1 MTHTVIKTE
10 SIFKFTDPF
19 TKILL
24 MMALKRRFRY
34 IMKQTKFSRAQMVKE
49 SGINIA
55 YIVYILR
62 MEVDKVSD
70 NVVRSLAASFEICSL
85 NRLFDPF
92 EEMKK
97 IKTEK
102 YGPKL
107 INTHR
112 TIDNKSLWI
121 WGHEYYGYQRI
132 LHNTLSIR
140 KQSKSLTNLVS
151 SDKTTIPGILT
162 GEVKIDKPDSPDQR
176 RFDFQ
181 QATKVVEEQKKIEK
195 LWRVE
200 KEHKLLDLS
209 IEEEKRLINE
219 IKSLQRTLDAVRG
232 LIKIYRDL

>member
-1 MTHTVIKTE
+1 
-10 SIFKFTDPF
+10 
-19 TKILL
+19 
-24 MMALKRRFRY
+24 
-34 IMKQTKFSRAQMVKE
+34 
-49 SGINIA
+49 
-55 YIVYILR
+55 
-62 MEVDKVSD
+62 
-70 NVVRSLAASFEICSL
+70 
-85 NRLFDPF
+85 
-92 EEMKK
+92 
-97 IKTEK
+97 
-102 YGPKL
+102 
-107 INTHR
+107 
-112 TIDNKSLWI
+112 
-121 WGHEYYGYQRI
+121 
-132 LHNTLSIR
+132 
-140 KQSKSLTNLVS
+140 LTNLVS